1 VSESG
6 KKWAIMVS
14 VSSLLAAGIGFMIYM
29 KIEEVQQARV
39 AVSTLETE
47 ISTARNT
54 IAGTAALEREVIVL
68 REVADVIEEI
78 LPDSE
83 GVNNLIRTF
92 HEYFGEAQ
100 VTATSYKRKPDTSRG
115 RKTGAFDKVAYTLT
129 LEGDIFQF
137 MDLLDRLETHSR
149 FMAVPGFKLTSTDR
163 MQIEDDGFARH
174 RIRLDVET
182 YRYEPQST
190 SEATSIE
197 AYDRKRD
204 LLAGEINR
212 RRQALTLA
220 QYNYRGSRGR
230 RDPWIDPRVPAN
242 ATSESALSVQE
253 QMDLVEDLRL
263 RLIEAEAQW
272 TAMENA
278 ENVLAVMIARRD
290 LEEVLLKIEEELRRT
305 EAAVLIT
312 YVPAQKR
319 MKVDVYDHLDELR
332 AKVTES
338 TGVLGPSK
346 EALEQIMAAMDRN
359 LEAGEYELALDAF
372 ATIER
377 SLPLVKGDPV
387 RTALANQLQERAE
400 DAEILHEF
408 DQIDLDIGGVALIE
422 GLNPSILINSRSLGI
437 GDIISELEI
446 LEIRPSEIDFF
457 FRGVI
462 LTRVF

>member
-1 VSESG
+1 MNENT
-6 KKWAIMVS
+6 KKLLIVF
-14 VSSLLAAGIGFMIYM
+14 VVGLLLAGGIGFMIFG
-29 KIEEVQQARV
+29 KIEDVENARGEVKALESRVEKAR
-39 AVSTLETE
+39 S
-47 ISTARNT
+47 T

-68 REVADVIEEI
+68 REVADVIQEI

-83 GVNNLIRTF
+83 DVNNLIRTF

-100 VTATSYKRKPDTSRG
+100 VTATSYKRKPDVGRG
-115 RKTGAFDKVAYTLT
+115 RKSGAFDKVAYTLT

-137 MDLLDRLETHSR
+137 LALLDRVETHSR
-149 FMAVPGFKLTSTDR
+149 FMAVPAFKLTSTDR
-163 MQIEDDGFARH
+163 KQIENDGFARH
-174 RIRLDVET
+174 RIQLDVET
-182 YRYEPQST
+182 YKYEPQAASQ
-190 SEATSIE
+190 ETSIE

-220 QYNYRGSRGR
+220 KYNYRGARGR

-242 ATSESALSVQE
+242 ATSSSALSVQE
-253 QMDLVEDLRL
+253 QLDIVEGLSARLDDAATHWGDVED
-263 RLIEAEAQW
+263 
-272 TAMENA
+272 A

-290 LEEVLLKIEEELRRT
+290 LEETLAKIEEDLRRT
-305 EAAVLIT
+305 EAAGLIT

-319 MKVDVYDHLDELR
+319 LKVDVYDQLDALR

-338 TGVLGPSK
+338 TGLLGPSR
-346 EALEQIMAAMDRN
+346 EALDQILAVMGRHI
-359 LEAGEYELALDAF
+359 EAGEYELALDAF

-387 RTALANQLQERAE
+387 RTALANQINERAE
-400 DAEILHEF
+400 DARILHEF
-408 DQIDLDIGGVALIE
+408 EQIDLEIGGVAIIE
-422 GLNPSILINSRSLGI
+422 GQSPSILINRRSLGV

-446 LEIRPSEIDFF
+446 LDIRSSEIDFF